1 MGPVPHIIRAF
12 PDRSEQSM
20 TRDET
25 QQFFDRRVDAWR
37 RHDLDGLMRAH
48 AEDCVLESPL
58 AGKVTGRRAIENIY
72 RAFVTS
78 FPDFTVENPQLF
90 VDGDRAVQTVTFSGT
105 NTGGFMGMAPTDKR
119 FSFAAVLICM
129 LRDGLIVHE
138 KRIYDFTG
146 FLLEIGA
153 LRARPI

>member
-12 PDRSEQSM
+12 PDKSEQSM

-25 QQFFDRRVDAWR
+25 QQFFDRRVEAWR
-37 RHDLDGLMRAH
+37 RHDIGALMRAH
-48 AEDCVLESPL
+48 TEDCVLESPL
-58 AGKVTGRRAIENIY
+58 AGKVTGLRGIENVY

-78 FPDFTVENPQLF
+78 FPDVTTENLQLI
-90 VDGDRAVQTVTFSGT
+90 VDGDLIVQIVTFSGT
-105 NTGGFMGMAPTDKR
+105 NTGGFMGMAATGKR
-119 FSFAAVLICM
+119 FSFSAVLICTM
-129 LRDGLIVHE
+129 RDGLIAHE